1 MSSRLLSLLAAA
13 ILAVVL
19 FAGDSFAGASA
30 EQRSLAPGP
39 AAVSP
44 VEVGE
49 DSEPHEGM
57 GESCEKMHQ
66 EMMGG
71 MGDDMRRMH
80 DEMMGEMDRTHPGS

>member
-13 ILAVVL
+13 TLAVVL
-19 FAGDSFAGASA
+19 LAGRSFAGTSEEA
-30 EQRSLAPGP
+30 RSMAPAP

-44 VEVGE
+44 VELRG
-49 DSEPHEGM
+49 DSDADEGM

-71 MGDDMRRMH
+71 MSDNMRRMH
-80 DEMMGEMDRTHPGS
+80 DEMMGEMDRSHPGS